1 MKPTFNDFMVDF
13 ETLGLCPAR
22 NYAIQMCMVAFNLD
36 TMEIGGHV
44 EFGFDI
50 REPEVR
56 HQCADQATLDWWK
69 RQSKEVM
76 AGIEP
81 LMFDGVPTGVKLNA
95 TNRFILD
102 NCDRDKPVRFWSRPA
117 TFDFRFASELWQNY
131 QKDFLFHF
139 TNCYDQ
145 MSYSVGKLGSRELY
159 ESLKPEKPERVHN
172 ARIDCYWQLDWLRKV
187 QEYGNA
193 NTNVG

>member
-13 ETLGLCPAR
+13 ETLGVCPVR
-22 NYAIQMCMVAFNLD
+22 NYAIQIAIVAFDLD
-36 TMEIGGHV
+36 TMQIG
-44 EFGFDI
+44 EALTRGFDI

-56 HQCADQATLDWWK
+56 HQCADPATLQWWQ
-69 RQSKEVM
+69 RQPKEVM
-76 AGIEP
+76 AEIEP
-81 LMFDGVPTGVKLNA
+81 LMFDGISTGTKLNEI
-95 TNRFILD
+95 NKFILA

-117 TFDFRFASELWQNY
+117 TFDFRFASELWKNY

-139 TNCYDQ
+139 TECFDQ

-159 ESLKPEKPERVHN
+159 ESLKPQKPELAHN
-172 ARIDCYWQLDWLRKV
+172 ALVDCYWQLEWLRNV

-193 NTNVG
+193 NPDAS